1 MRKKV
6 FERMMYNK
14 VFSFL
19 TENDLISQNQSGFK
33 PGHSCVNQLL
43 STTHEI
49 YKSFDDGWGVRGVF
63 LDISKAFDK
72 VWHEDLLLKLRFNGI
87 TGNLLK

>member
-33 PGHSCVNQLL
+33 PGHSCVN
-43 STTHEI
+43 
-49 YKSFDDGWGVRGVF
+49 
-63 LDISKAFDK
+63 
-72 VWHEDLLLKLRFNGI
+72 
-87 TGNLLK
+87 